1 MSKKIDTRRAIF
13 ADKSEKFFIA
23 FNIQKIADR
32 YKAYTRQICEKKQM
46 VGCKQQHQMRARA
59 GVLLTQTQ
67 LSTQFTLV
75 FISFSR
81 NNKNVLSLYN
91 RL

>member
-1 MSKKIDTRRAIF
+1 
-13 ADKSEKFFIA
+13 
-23 FNIQKIADR
+23 
-32 YKAYTRQICEKKQM
+32 M